1 MLPYLQRGIEVKQV
15 HENEVDRI
23 QHEAEQLVTKCVPL
37 KSSFDRF
44 ENLDAT
50 EESLDDCE

>member
-1 MLPYLQRGIEVKQV
+1 MLAYLQRGIEVKQV
-15 HENEVDRI
+15 QENEVDRI
-23 QHEAEQLVTKCVPL
+23 QQEAEQLVTKCVPL